1 MGKRSLFTPLRLVKY
16 LASGLALLCIGV
28 LLALLVYDFAI
39 FQPHRHVISEL
50 LAKATAEERALPPAM
65 RHLLKTSL
73 RGKQSIYVAKL
84 MLRACYPDCTS
95 EDSAI
100 KQWLWGGLVQLHFS
114 EDEQYG
120 LIASSSYM
128 GNGRYGFSNEAM
140 ARFQRPLASLSET
153 EMATLVV
160 LVRAPSAYS
169 SSAERLSKARDTLLK
184 ASKEQP

>member
-1 MGKRSLFTPLRLVKY
+1 MSKRSLFTPLRLVKY

-28 LLALLVYDFAI
+28 LLALLVYNFAI

-73 RGKQSIYVAKL
+73 CGKESTYTARLIW
-84 MLRACYPDCTS
+84 RSCNPDCAPAGS
-95 EDSAI
+95 VIEP
-100 KQWLWGGLVQLHFS
+100 WLWEKLVQLHLS

-153 EMATLVV
+153 EMATLVA